1 MILSASRRTD
11 IPAFY
16 SKWMLKRLEEGFVD
30 VKFGKEIKRIEL
42 NKDNID
48 CIVFWTKNPE
58 FLTDHL
64 GKFQEKG
71 IPFYFQF
78 TLTSYPTQI
87 EQNVP
92 RKTII
97 ISEFQ
102 RLSSLIGKERV
113 IWRYDPI
120 LISPNIDLEYHIKY
134 FDVLCTFLKG
144 HTEKCIFSFLE
155 PYKKLDNVLEQTGI
169 RTLTDDERKYLLTYM
184 VESANKRKIELQSCS
199 QSMEKYGITRSKC
212 IDDKLIE
219 RITGKSLKLE
229 KDPYQRQLCGCV
241 KSIDIGTYNTCVHE
255 CAYCYANHKKE
266 KPKILNNLNKTSF
279 S

>member
-16 SKWMLKRLEEGFVD
+16 SDWIVNRLDDGFVD
-30 VKFGKEIKRIEL
+30 VKFGKELRRIDL
-42 NKDNID
+42 SKDNID

-58 FLTDHL
+58 FLTDRL

-78 TLTSYPTQI
+78 TLTSYPKDI
-87 EQNVP
+87 EPNVP
-92 RKTII
+92 KKTTL
-97 ISEFQ
+97 ISEFR
-102 RLSSLIGKERV
+102 RLSSLIGKEKV

-120 LISPNIDLEYHIKY
+120 LMSPNTDLDYHIKY
-134 FDVLCTFLKG
+134 FDVLCSYLEG
-144 HTEKCIFSFLE
+144 YTEKCIFSFLE
-155 PYKKLDNVLEQTGI
+155 PYKKLEGVLKEKNI
-169 RTLTDDERKYLLTYM
+169 RTFAEYEKKYLLHFM
-184 VESANKRKIELQSCS
+184 VMSANKRKIELQSCS

-219 RITGKSLKLE
+219 RITGKTLKLA
-229 KDPYQRQLCGCV
+229 KDEHQRKLCRCV
-241 KSIDIGTYNTCVHE
+241 KSVDIGVYNSCVHG
-255 CAYCYANHKKE
+255 CVYCYANHRKE
-266 KPKILNNLNKTSF
+266 KPTILKNINKTSF